1 MLLVLEQQGE
11 ELGQSPTYA
20 VIKAL
25 YCQGTAMKANLQ
37 RQRRNWWRDFQLQGR
52 GKEGIALRAK
62 EFALK
67 SCVLNADGGLGPSH
81 REQAGKA

>member
-1 MLLVLEQQGE
+1 
-11 ELGQSPTYA
+11 
-20 VIKAL
+20 
-25 YCQGTAMKANLQ
+25 MKANLQ

-52 GKEGIALRAK
+52 GKERIALRAK